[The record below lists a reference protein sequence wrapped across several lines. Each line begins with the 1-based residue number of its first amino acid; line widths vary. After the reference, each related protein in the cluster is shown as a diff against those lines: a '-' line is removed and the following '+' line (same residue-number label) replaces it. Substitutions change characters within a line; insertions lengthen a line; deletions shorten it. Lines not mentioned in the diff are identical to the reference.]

1 MTSPDGRPLIAN
13 KIEAEKTI
21 ANLEEIMDQLERTL
35 SEETTRVRA
44 GRLRDAVSL
53 DDTKTEFSR
62 LYVAQSERLKSARDA
77 VAQFCPEALDRLHR
91 RHDNFQSLLKT
102 NLTVLATAHAVSE
115 GILRGVSGELARK
128 QAPSTYGASGRA
140 QTPGSKVSQP
150 LAFSRTL

>member
-1 MTSPDGRPLIAN
+1 MTSLDGRPVVPD

-21 ANLEEIMDQLERTL
+21 ASLEKIMEQLERTL
-35 SEETTRVRA
+35 SEETARVRA

-53 DDTKTEFSR
+53 DDTKIEFSR
-62 LYVAQSERLKSARDA
+62 LYVAQSERLKSTKDA
-77 VAQFCPEALDRLHR
+77 IAQFCPEAFDRLR
-91 RHDNFQSLLKT
+91 QRHDNFQTLLKT